1 MTLEQYQKI
10 TGLDRGNALKAMA
23 KGIDPQVY
31 VEGLKPKQ
39 EGEYFLSDIEFL
51 LGIPKSTLL
60 SMRKYGDMPETHR
73 RIIADTSGGKWS
85 MLWNDDQLQVIKKN
99 YKPKEK
105 KKFTIT
111 GDAVM
116 IILFNSGRTHLYDRS
131 NV

>member
-1 MTLEQYQKI
+1 MTLVEQYQKI

-31 VEGLKPKQ
+31 IEGRKPKQ

-60 SMRKYGDMPETHR
+60 SMRKYGAMPEPHR

-85 MLWNDDQLQVIKKN
+85 MLWNDDQLQEIKKN

-111 GDAVM
+111 GDAAM
-116 IILFNSGRTHLYDRS
+116 IILFNSGRSYLL
-131 NV
+131 